1 MLDSGGSEM
10 KGIKLIRI
18 LAAVGIVFVALCV
31 FNQQDNAAFNS
42 VKKGTASLVCN
53 IKEAPRVI
61 DASKVVGF
69 SEGVW
74 FFENGGHS
82 KTCTVQH
89 NKKGM

>member
-1 MLDSGGSEM
+1 M

-31 FNQQDNAAFNS
+31 FNQQDNAAFDS
-42 VKKGTASLVCN
+42 VKNGTAALVCN

-74 FFENGGHS
+74 FFENGHARN
-82 KTCTVQH
+82 CEAI
-89 NKKGM
+89 KGGE

>member
-1 MLDSGGSEM
+1 M
-10 KGIKLIRI
+10 KIIKLISI
-18 LAAVGIVFVALCV
+18 SAVVGIVVGGLWV
-31 FNQQDNAAFNS
+31 FNQLGNAAFNS
-42 VKKGTASLVCN
+42 VKNGTASLVCN

>member
-31 FNQQDNAAFNS
+31 FNQQDNAAFDS
-42 VKKGTASLVCN
+42 VKNGTASLVCN

-74 FFENGGHS
+74 FFENGHARN
-82 KTCTVQH
+82 CEAI
-89 NKKGM
+89 KGGE

>member
-10 KGIKLIRI
+10 KIIKLISI
-18 LAAVGIVFVALCV
+18 SIVFVALCV
-31 FNQQDNAAFNS
+31 FNHQDNAAFNS
-42 VKKGTASLVCN
+42 VKNGTASLVCN

-69 SEGVW
+69 SDGVW

-89 NKKGM
+89 KKKGM

>member
-1 MLDSGGSEM
+1 MI
-10 KGIKLIRI
+10 GIKLILI
-18 LAAVGIVFVALCV
+18 LAFFVFVFVALCV

-74 FFENGGHS
+74 FFENGHARN
-82 KTCTVQH
+82 CEAI
-89 NKKGM
+89 KGGE

>member
-1 MLDSGGSEM
+1 M
-10 KGIKLIRI
+10 KIIKLISI
-18 LAAVGIVFVALCV
+18 SIVFVALCV

-42 VKKGTASLVCN
+42 VKNGTASLVCN

-61 DASKVVGF
+61 DDSKVVGI
-69 SEGVW
+69 SDGVW
-74 FFENGGHS
+74 FFENGDHS

>member
-1 MLDSGGSEM
+1 M

-31 FNQQDNAAFNS
+31 FDQQDNAAFNS

-53 IKEAPRVI
+53 IKEAPRAI